1 MVKKMKTQH
10 GMGGVLVCVSYL
22 ESPLTWRVRIS
33 PCAVGLCAGSAD
45 MEQCMYGTGMWHCS
59 LDHCNEQW

>member
-1 MVKKMKTQH
+1 
-10 GMGGVLVCVSYL
+10 MGGVLVCVSYL